1 MNLNLKPRDLHNS
14 VMEKDT
20 EKVGD
25 KSIAK

>member
-1 MNLNLKPRDLHNS
+1 MNLNPKPRDLHNS

-25 KSIAK
+25 ESIAK